1 MAAWDGRPECNCVRQ
16 VLPRKFRVRDCT
28 QGKWVMQVA
37 ANRRESVAS
46 EGKTR
51 KKQARK
57 RSLLAVNEH
66 SEPVFDAGLPSAVAF
81 TVIGRAL
88 TPAGEGPSMPRN
100 PSGATVADATPSF
113 LPRGR
118 GRF

>member
-1 MAAWDGRPECNCVRQ
+1 M
-16 VLPRKFRVRDCT
+16 RDCT
-28 QGKWVMQVA
+28 QAMEVLQVA
-37 ANRRESVAS
+37 ASRRESVAS
-46 EGKTR
+46 EGKAR

-81 TVIGRAL
+81 MVTGRAL
-88 TPAGEGPSMPRN
+88 TLRDAGPSMPRN